1 MSVVSSTRE
10 GIYEINTWP
19 QEVEDKLISLEPGDI
34 VKVRLNPSLFFN
46 VFEQRGTS
54 QDMNRPVSSG
64 MVKKIGQHG
73 IPSPWTIRWNRKP
86 YQVGFL
92 EGYDGDGNPRYRRP
106 IFSEQGELT
115 FMGDRVGDRE
125 RFFAIQLHPQMRTDP
140 LSGLERRSWKFEI
153 VDTEN
158 ESTGITQN
166 FEVKLSLLNKLKD
179 LSEASLNIL
188 MAHSQYE
195 RSFYGRPDLVGKPK
209 GSRAILIKKIED
221 GSYKEVSE
229 ALKRL
234 DEVNKIAIVHDG
246 LNNKKLIC
254 TEDKLMRYDGRE
266 ICKFAEPIPMDNN
279 EVIAVNAYKY
289 AQHSDE
295 FQNHVIEFFR
305 ETFEAAKTTTSKAR
319 RGPKIED

>member
-19 QEVEDKLISLEPGDI
+19 SEVEEKLIALEPGDI
-34 VKVRLNPSLFFN
+34 VKVRLNPGLWFN
-46 VFEQRGTS
+46 VFEQKGTS
-54 QDMNRPVSSG
+54 QDFNRPVSSG

-73 IPSPWTIRWNRKP
+73 VPSPWTIRWDRKP

-92 EGYDGDGNPRYRRP
+92 EGYDANGNPRYSKP
-106 IFSEQGELT
+106 LFNDQGEMT
-115 FMGDRVGDRE
+115 FNGDRIGDRE
-125 RFFAIQLHPQMRTDP
+125 RFFAIQLHPQMRIDP
-140 LSGLERRSWKFEI
+140 MTGMERRNWKFEI
-153 VDTEN
+153 VDSEK

-166 FEVKLSLLNKLKD
+166 FEVKLGLLNKIKD
-179 LSEASLNIL
+179 LSESSLNIL
-188 MAHSQYE
+188 MGTGQYE

-221 GSYKEVSE
+221 GNYKEVAE

-234 DEVNKIAIVHDG
+234 DEVNKIGIVHDA

-279 EVIAVNAYKY
+279 EVIAVNAFKY
-289 AQHSDE
+289 AQHSED
-295 FQNHVIEFFR
+295 FQNHVVEFFR
-305 ETFEAAKTTTSKAR
+305 ETYESAKTTTHKAR
-319 RGPKIED
+319 RGTKSEE